1 VIEIL
6 GVGLI
11 LGLFAT
17 KYQKRKEV
25 EYGLQGEIVKNRI
38 KAYQRIIRSISG
50 IYNSIAPSSAL
61 MEQYD
66 EVMDGM
72 PFVMPASEYPS
83 YMNSEQEFDS
93 YYRDLSHLCS
103 EEHIFLDSNV
113 EYRISEYLDYL
124 TEIKMMLDAY
134 SDMENSRTDIDKG
147 KSEELINFAYQTFGL
162 ALVNDFGRF
171 YSVIDNVIAREVST
185 MTLGFRN
192 KRLKIMIYNLRT
204 KIASRMI
211 GLCNSKKKIIKVIA
225 GYIYSLFLSRLS
237 NSTLARYPDCLIV
250 LLMRI
255 HYSTNYSVEQ
265 FDSLSDGEREQLIR
279 DFYAGYISLYHVE

>member
-1 VIEIL
+1 M
-6 GVGLI
+6 
-11 LGLFAT
+11 
-17 KYQKRKEV
+17 KR
-25 EYGLQGEIVKNRI
+25 
-38 KAYQRIIRSISG
+38 
-50 IYNSIAPSSAL
+50 
-61 MEQYD
+61 YD
-66 EVMDGM
+66 DVMDGM

-113 EYRISEYLDYL
+113 EYRINEYLDYL

-147 KSEELINFAYQTFGL
+147 MCEKLINFAYQTFGL
-162 ALVNDFGRF
+162 ALVNDFDRF
-171 YSVIDNVIAREVST
+171 YSNIDNVIAREVSA

-192 KRLKIMIYNLRT
+192 KRLKIMLYNLRHRV
-204 KIASRMI
+204 ASYII
-211 GLCNSKKKIIKVIA
+211 GLSYSKRKINKVVA
-225 GYIYSLFLSRLS
+225 NCIYSSLFLSKLS
-237 NSTLARYPDCLIV
+237 NSTLARYPNYLIV

-265 FDSLSDGEREQLIR
+265 FDSLSDGERKQLIR
-279 DFYAGYISLYHVE
+279 NFYARYMSLYHVE